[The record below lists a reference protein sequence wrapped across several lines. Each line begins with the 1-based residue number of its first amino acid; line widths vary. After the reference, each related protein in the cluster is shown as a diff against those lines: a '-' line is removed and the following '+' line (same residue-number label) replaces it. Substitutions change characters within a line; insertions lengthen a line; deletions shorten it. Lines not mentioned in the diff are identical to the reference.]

1 MKKIIT
7 IVATSLGFALV
18 AGATEPPKTEAYLG
32 YQFVRLSSDGEGNL
46 IPTRDAN
53 GGIGQFV
60 WNFGG
65 GFGVEF
71 EAGAVTNSTINLNN
85 IDATVSH
92 AVIGPRYKFMRH
104 DAKWQPFVEALFGG
118 AYSTASTQILATPV
132 VNPLVSINPL
142 IPVGQNVTARLVASR
157 RSFAIVA
164 GGGLDWRVSKHM
176 QIRPFEF
183 DYFQVEPETLIE
195 GPFGRNG
202 SRSNWRYSAGINFTF
217 GAQ

>member
-1 MKKIIT
+1 MTYIIAEPC
-7 IVATSLGFALV
+7 IDIKDLSCVDVCPVDCIHQADRILVIDPEECIDCGACEPECPVEAIFPEDAL
-18 AGATEPPKTEAYLG
+18 P
-32 YQFVRLSSDGEGNL
+32 D
-46 IPTRDAN
+46 
-53 GGIGQFV
+53 
-60 WNFGG
+60 
-65 GFGVEF
+65 
-71 EAGAVTNSTINLNN
+71 
-85 IDATVSH
+85 
-92 AVIGPRYKFMRH
+92 
-104 DAKWQPFVEALFGG
+104 KWQPFVEALFGG
-118 AYSTASTQILATPV
+118 AYSTASTQILAAPV

-164 GGGLDWRVSKHM
+164 GGGLDWKVSKHM

>member
-1 MKKIIT
+1 MKKIIS

-32 YQFVRLSSDGEGNL
+32 YSFVRLSSNGDIL
-46 IPTRDAN
+46 PSRDAN

-71 EAGAVTNSTINLNN
+71 EAGAVTNQGINQTN
-85 IDATVSH
+85 IDATVAH

-104 DAKWQPFVEALFGG
+104 DARWQPFVEALFGG
-118 AYSTASTQILATPV
+118 AYSTASTQISAVPV
-132 VNPLVSINPL
+132 VNPLAGTALGN
-142 IPVGQNVTARLVASR
+142 QVTARLVASR
-157 RSFAIVA
+157 RSFAMLA
-164 GGGLDWRVSKHM
+164 GGGLDWKVGKHT

-183 DYFQVEPETLIE
+183 DYFRVEPET
-195 GPFGRNG
+195 PFGRTGDRNA
-202 SRSNWRYSAGINFTF
+202 WRYSAGINFTF